1 MSDPYPAADS
11 STASAKPNRHRLL
24 DRLLDR
30 LLSLVRREPE
40 DREGIV
46 AVLDAAR
53 ERELID
59 ADAYSMLKGAL
70 AVSEQTAMDVMMPRA
85 RMDMLDVSQ
94 PIATLMP
101 EIIETGHSRFPVFEG
116 SRDNIIGVVMTKDLL
131 RHLLNTELTLR
142 DLVRPAVFIPES
154 KRLNILLQEF
164 RHNRNHI
171 AVVIDEHG
179 GITGLVTLEDVLE
192 QIVGAIEDEYDVD
205 GAKTIFPDGVRAWRI
220 LATTEIEAFNE
231 ALGADLP
238 TGEFDTVGGWLAH
251 ELGHIPKRGDAC
263 LHGDLRIEVMRADAR
278 RALWLRAKARGKA
291 EPVRVNTPA

>member
-11 STASAKPNRHRLL
+11 STTSAKSNRPRLL
-24 DRLLDR
+24 DRI
-30 LLSLVRREPE
+30 LSLVRREPE

-70 AVSEQTAMDVMMPRA
+70 AVSEQTADDIMVPRA
-85 RMDMLDVSQ
+85 RMDLLDVSQ
-94 PIATLMP
+94 SIATLMP
-101 EIIETGHSRFPVFEG
+101 EIIETAHSRFPVFEG

-142 DLVRPAVFIPES
+142 YLVRPAVFIPES
-154 KRLNILLQEF
+154 KRLNVLLQEF
-164 RHNRNHI
+164 RRNRNHI
-171 AVVIDEHG
+171 AIVIDEHG
-179 GITGLVTLEDVLE
+179 AITGLVTLEDVLE

-205 GAKTIFPDGVRAWRI
+205 GAKTIFPDGVRAWRL
-220 LATTEIEAFNE
+220 LATTEIEAFNK
-231 ALGADLP
+231 ALNADLP
-238 TGEFDTVGGWLAH
+238 TGEYDTVGGWLAH

-263 LHGDLRIEVMRADAR
+263 QHGDLRIEVMRADAR
-278 RALWLRAKARGKA
+278 RALWLRAKARRKA
-291 EPVRVNTPA
+291 EPLRVTPLA

>member
-11 STASAKPNRHRLL
+11 STTSAKSNRPRLL
-24 DRLLDR
+24 DRI
-30 LLSLVRREPE
+30 LSLVRREPE

-70 AVSEQTAMDVMMPRA
+70 AVSEQTADDIMVPRA
-85 RMDMLDVSQ
+85 RMDLLDVSQ
-94 PIATLMP
+94 SIATLMP
-101 EIIETGHSRFPVFEG
+101 EIIETAHSRFPVFEG

-154 KRLNILLQEF
+154 KRLNVLLQEF
-164 RHNRNHI
+164 RRNRNHI
-171 AVVIDEHG
+171 AIVIDEHG
-179 GITGLVTLEDVLE
+179 AITGLVTLEDVLE

-205 GAKTIFPDGVRAWRI
+205 GAKTIFPDGVRVWRL
-220 LATTEIEAFNE
+220 LATTEIEAFNK
-231 ALGADLP
+231 ALNADLP
-238 TGEFDTVGGWLAH
+238 TGEYDTVGGWLAH

-263 LHGDLRIEVMRADAR
+263 QHGDLRIEVMRADAR
-278 RALWLRAKARGKA
+278 RALWLRAKARRKA
-291 EPVRVNTPA
+291 EPLRVTPLA